1 MVQKTTQSLMSAKLS
16 SQKTTLPADA
26 QVSHYSA
33 MSEFFARFD
42 VCTSKPSFSIPLD
55 KSKWY
60 YVFSVWCRASV
71 VPLCCSF
78 HVPPLYIFCPPVVPL
93 MCSCSPSLV
102 PLVPFLLFLSSSTLP
117 LPFTW
122 WHWEDLKRPYRGT
135 LLSLFCSFE
144 PYKITLFERNNH
156 PISEFFS
163 REGLWFKTP

>member
-1 MVQKTTQSLMSAKLS
+1 MWYRRRPNLWWVQSYQAGKLHCLQMRKLVTTAPSQNFLLDSMSALPNLHFLFHWIS
-16 SQKTTLPADA
+16 PNGIMYSQFG
-26 QVSHYSA
+26 VG
-33 MSEFFARFD
+33 
-42 VCTSKPSFSIPLD
+42 PLL
-55 KSKWY
+55 Y
-60 YVFSVWCRASV
+60 
-71 VPLCCSF
+71 LCCSF

-122 WHWEDLKRPYRGT
+122 WHWEDLKRPYRVT

-144 PYKITLFERNNH
+144 PYKITCFERNNH